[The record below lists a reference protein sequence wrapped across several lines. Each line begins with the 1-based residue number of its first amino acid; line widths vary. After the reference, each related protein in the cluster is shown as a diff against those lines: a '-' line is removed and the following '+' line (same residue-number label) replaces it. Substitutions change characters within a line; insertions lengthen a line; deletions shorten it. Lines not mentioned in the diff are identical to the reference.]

1 LHAETPRGC
10 GAAAHP
16 ADNEQE
22 DAMPQPSFKDALTLC
37 KSIMRNGCDAHVV
50 NAPLQHELMEK
61 LDFCVVDIATDAP
74 VEELKKIF
82 PGFRVETEN
91 RPAALLGLLEENGC
105 LYRFYLMNI
114 AEATRPENSLT
125 KLTPT
130 ILGSMQRVGRLP
142 AGLVGGMST
151 LSPADKNDDGFED
164 FSCGQVRLRG
174 LPDVTLS
181 TNYLLAVRAFRH
193 AAGMNLPIDPNTWMS
208 IVRSSQRILDYV
220 PSRSIMEEWR
230 KIEAQDMWKFVR
242 MLFDSQILHGLL
254 PELASLYRVRQTRND
269 GGTEENVLDHSI
281 ECVRRYPEGDF
292 HYDWYGTF
300 AMLMH
305 DVGKL
310 YTAEFYQGRWTFYE
324 HHRIGAEVTRK
335 ILRRLHMLPEDIELI
350 CHLVRHH
357 MRFKF
362 MMTDKGIRRFRALEE
377 YQRLI
382 AMSRADIKARDD
394 NYTAFNHN
402 NKYLERAELPEQ
414 MLEPLLNGN
423 EIMMFTDLKPGPMVG
438 HIRNSLL
445 TAQIAGEVTNRE
457 EAAAFVRAMAETGD
471 QHPGG
476 THAFRGYA

>member
-1 LHAETPRGC
+1 
-10 GAAAHP
+10 
-16 ADNEQE
+16 
-22 DAMPQPSFKDALTLC
+22 MPQPSFKDSLTLC
-37 KSIMRNGCDAHVV
+37 KSIMRNGWDAHVV
-50 NAPLQHELMEK
+50 NTPLQHELMEK
-61 LDFCVVDIATDAP
+61 LDYCAVDIATDAP
-74 VEELKKIF
+74 VDELKKIF
-82 PGFRVETEN
+82 PGFGADTEGQ
-91 RPAALLGLLEENGC
+91 PAALLGFLEENDC

-130 ILGSMQRVGRLP
+130 MLGNMRRLGRLP
-142 AGLVGGMST
+142 NSLVSGMST
-151 LSPADKNDDGFED
+151 LSPVNRGDTGFED
-164 FSCGQVRLRG
+164 FSCGQVRLTG
-174 LPDVTLS
+174 LPDETLN
-181 TNYLLAVRAFRH
+181 TNYLLAFRAFRH
-193 AAGMNLPIDPNTWMS
+193 AATLDLPIDPNTWIS
-208 IVRSSQRILDYV
+208 IVRSARRILDYV
-220 PSRSIMEEWR
+220 PCRSIMEEWR
-230 KIEAQDMWKFVR
+230 KVEAPDMWKFVR

-254 PELASLYRVRQTRND
+254 PELAALFRVRQTRND
-269 GGTEENVLDHSI
+269 SGVEENVLDHSI
-281 ECVRRYPEGDF
+281 ECVRRYPEEKF
-292 HYDWYGTF
+292 YYDWYGTF

-335 ILRRLHMLPEDIELI
+335 ILRRLNMLPEDIELI

-377 YQRLI
+377 YPRLI
-382 AMSRADIKARDD
+382 EMSRADIKARDD

-423 EIMMFTDLKPGPMVG
+423 EIMEFTGLKPGPMVG

-445 TAQIAGEVTNRE
+445 TAQVAGEVTNRA
-457 EAAAFVRAMAETGD
+457 EAADFVRAMAQAGD
-471 QHPGG
+471 
-476 THAFRGYA
+476 